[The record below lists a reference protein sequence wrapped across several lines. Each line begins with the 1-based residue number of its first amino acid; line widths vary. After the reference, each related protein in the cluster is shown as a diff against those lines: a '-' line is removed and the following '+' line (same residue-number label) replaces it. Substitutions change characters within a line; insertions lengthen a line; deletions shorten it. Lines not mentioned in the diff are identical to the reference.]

1 MDIRITDP
9 RILATV
15 GQEVGSRES
24 VTFKL
29 LVKDPP
35 GSSSC
40 EDVIPD
46 VVKLEVSS
54 NHDYFFLYKHQ

>member
-1 MDIRITDP
+1 
-9 RILATV
+9 LATV

-35 GSSSC
+35 GSSGG